1 MNSPKNLLGEGNK
14 VEPITE
20 EINFT
25 ELFNLIKR
33 NKKII
38 SILTLT
44 SIIIGGINAF
54 TTKKVWE
61 GEFQIVLENNK
72 GNTSNALAQA
82 LGGNNLT
89 TISLPRSSSKNFQTE
104 VGILQSPSV
113 LMDIF
118 KDVKREKSKT
128 KDPINNLRFN
138 QWKKNSI
145 KIKLQ
150 SGSAILDLKYRDT
163 NKDIIIPVLRKI
175 SEKYQKYSGKKRN
188 RNIELGLAYFEKQIA
203 IFEKKSLESFKKAEQ
218 FAIDQDLTIVDSNK
232 SSLKNFEDNINIEV
246 KRVKAAN
253 QIRLIDDQLSKI
265 SNIDENSNSILYYIY
280 LITLEGKTNRN
291 PILERYKINKT
302 NLIDAKTIYK
312 ENDKYVQDL
321 KREEILLLKELRS
334 DLINNLEAQRQEALS
349 IMSSANRA
357 DGVLIKY
364 KQLLNEST
372 RDAEGLE
379 SLKRLYNATKLD
391 KAKIQDPWELIT
403 KPTLSPDPVAPFKKR
418 IVFISAIFGIIIGSI
433 FALLKEK
440 SSGLIFNFKE
450 FEISSS
456 YKFLGDFDSLDSAN
470 TRENFVIFLENI
482 KSKNI
487 NEICFLIVGNFDQEI
502 LLNLES
508 LLKDS
513 YKKEMFLITKDYLST
528 KKFKHSILIFT
539 SGITTYYDFR
549 NINEKIKIGNNY
561 PMGYIVFNKQI
572 SK

>member
-20 EINFT
+20 EINFK

-38 SILTLT
+38 SFLTFA

-61 GEFQIVLENNK
+61 GEFQIVLENENK
-72 GNTSNALAQA
+72 ENTSKALAQA

-89 TISLPRSSSKNFQTE
+89 TISLPRSSSNNFQTE
-104 VGILQSPSV
+104 IGILQSPSV

-118 KDVKREKSKT
+118 KYVKKEKSKT

-150 SGSAILDLKYRDT
+150 SGSAILDLKYRDS

-246 KRVKAAN
+246 KRVQAAN

-280 LITLEGKTNRN
+280 LITLEGKTNKN

-302 NLIDAKTIYK
+302 DLIDAKTIYK
-312 ENDKYVQDL
+312 ENDKYMQNL

-349 IMSSANRA
+349 IMSSAKRA

-403 KPTLSPDPVAPFKKR
+403 KPTLSPDPVAPVKKR

-528 KKFKHSILIFT
+528 KKFKHSILIFS

-561 PMGYIVFNKQI
+561 PMGYIVFNK
-572 SK
+572 